1 MKKITLRTKGG
12 YRFNFYLTNSKN
24 NASCACTLWLGQGV
38 VNWCVCFHN
47 SKNKNELN
55 LCHLCNCSCCHKN
68 ELKSKGHMKKQ
79 GRGVLTK
86 KWPRTNKGSSFNL
99 IDIYSFGPLGNEQ
112 RLN

>member
-47 SKNKNELN
+47 SKNKNEL
-55 LCHLCNCSCCHKN
+55 
-68 ELKSKGHMKKQ
+68 KSKGHMKKQ